1 MAYCRK
7 CGKEIDDEAIMCVH
21 CGVPT
26 DLYNKKS
33 EPEQSVSET
42 KKAEPANLKEEAE
55 LFKEKDPG
63 MVKTITVLNWIAI
76 IGIFLAFTVS
86 FLFYPLLSLPAFIYS
101 FVIMSNG
108 YKRLGSVYML
118 MYLLLGIFIWCFN
131 FFVLLALMK

>member
-55 LFKEKDPG
+55 LFKEKEPG
-63 MVKTITVLNWIAI
+63 MYKTILVLNWIAV
-76 IGIFLAFTVS
+76 IGIGLGFGLAF
-86 FLFYPLLSLPAFIYS
+86 FFYPLLSLPAFIYS
-101 FVIMSNG
+101 FVIMSKG